1 MNAIHAEV
9 WNELGRISGM
19 LEGASVF
26 SSGRAYWV
34 NGKQVAHFIDDDSI
48 ELRLTKPVIRELR
61 AALKA
66 DERVDLRGSTSDWV
80 MVRVGSAQDVTFV
93 VKMAERVAEA
103 HRPVGGAT
111 QKLPP
116 TGADLERRR
125 RFH

>member
-1 MNAIHAEV
+1 MNTIQAEL
-9 WNELGRISGM
+9 WNELGRIAGM

-34 NGKQVAHFIDDDSI
+34 NGKQVAHFIEDGRI

-66 DERVDLRGSTSDWV
+66 DERVELRISASDWV
-80 MVRVGSAQDVTFV
+80 VVRVCSAQDAAFV
-93 VKMAERVAEA
+93 VELAERAAAA
-103 HRPVGGAT
+103 HRPVHGAAP
-111 QKLPP
+111 KLPP